1 MRHVG
6 VEKHCAV
13 HDAASGQ
20 MVESVAAHFTVVDE
34 NVIASVVAGIQPQL
48 FQHLNHRACV
58 ARESEFHIV
67 AASDVTHHNVAHVG
81 KHAASATFSAIGG
94 NAMLAAVGN
103 VHFIGYKLVSSE
115 NYGRIHL
122 PHKEYVIIF
131 DDACGIFLHCQ
142 IEWKNASV
150 GLR

>member
-1 MRHVG
+1 MPTLNWIG
-6 VEKHCAV
+6 KDKIQKHH
-13 HDAASGQ
+13 HD
-20 MVESVAAHFTVVDE
+20 
-34 NVIASVVAGIQPQL
+34 
-48 FQHLNHRACV
+48 
-58 ARESEFHIV
+58 
-67 AASDVTHHNVAHVG
+67 VAHVG
-81 KHAASATFSAIGG
+81 KHATATAFSAIGG
-94 NAMLAAVGN
+94 NAVLAAVGN